1 VPTASA
7 VTERD
12 ESADSARAETV
23 SFGAASSPGA
33 DERYAR
39 TDQTFANTDL
49 IESDAATVGTADRH
63 SAWHGP
69 ALRGEDLVRSPAG
82 RAAEI
87 PCWQR

>member
-1 VPTASA
+1 VNALRS
-7 VTERD
+7 E
-12 ESADSARAETV
+12 ARPA
-23 SFGAASSPGA
+23 SFGAASSRGA
-33 DERYAR
+33 AERYAR

-49 IESDAATVGTADRH
+49 IESDAATVGTAGWH
-63 SAWHGP
+63 SAWHGR